1 MIIAC
6 PQCGFSGKVPD
17 HAALAPHQARCPKCR
32 CRFDIGDPDVQIP
45 EPVGRTD
52 LRHDL
57 ARPRLDPSDSS
68 YELDPIVDGFEGVWD
83 VPLGEEFE
91 DDEHVPAPTAT
102 SRAVISEVPPPSGK
116 RVPEWMLRPFRIS
129 MWRIRLFQ
137 VWAILLLVWAAWIVV
152 RTAIALS
159 RMDDAQFLSNDDLL
173 RPILAVVV
181 LVSTSALLCLSVD
194 VSRRLIR
201 LTYAP
206 TSPPPVSAPVAPPSS
221 GTLGAV
227 SRRVNGNGVDFTQ
240 RRNGSHG

>member
-17 HAALAPHQARCPKCR
+17 HAALVPHQARCPKCR

-83 VPLGEEFE
+83 VPWGEEFE
-91 DDEHVPAPTAT
+91 DGEAVPSPTAT
-102 SRAVISEVPPPSGK
+102 PHAAVSEVRPGPRN
-116 RVPEWMLRPFRIS
+116 RVPDWVFRPFRPA

-137 VWAILLLVWAAWIVV
+137 VWAVLLLVWAAWIVV
-152 RTAIALS
+152 RTAVALS
-159 RMDDAQFLSNDDLL
+159 RMDDSQFLSNNDLL
-173 RPILAVVV
+173 RPIVAVVV

-206 TSPPPVSAPVAPPSS
+206 TFPPPEPAPAASPSPGS
-221 GTLGAV
+221 LGAV
-227 SRRVNGNGVDFTQ
+227 SPRLNGNGVDYTQ